1 MKNTEPQNT
10 SGGRLPGVAFIHD
23 EFPCGGAERATMDIL
38 EYLSRNGYSG
48 HVLTCTFHENLLPSE
63 KKHKF
68 RVEVLPERNPR
79 RSRKDAD
86 AIIAYIKEHDIRFI
100 ITLSFLR
107 HIDYIRDQT
116 GVIYIY
122 TIHGEPFCERFIV
135 EESYKRKRKGTICS
149 KLKWYL
155 FLYPK
160 IYWFHYYKKKF
171 IRLYKETIRKSD
183 CYVTL
188 CEEYRQE
195 IIDKLGLQLELRSK
209 LKVIGNSERPVEVVK
224 KEKKKQVIYVGRLS
238 FSDKRV
244 DRLIEV
250 WKKICG
256 RVPGWELLIIGDGEE
271 RQNLEQAAAG
281 MTNVRFIGAV
291 SNVQPYYDDAAVLC
305 LTSASESWGF
315 VLTEAQS
322 NGVVPVAFDCS
333 AGVHHLLAPSGTN
346 GILVSPG
353 DIEGYAR
360 ELTALLNDDEKRRR
374 MQLSVIEKAQ
384 EYSMEKV
391 GRKWLDLFSELQASG
406 C

>member
-10 SGGRLPGVAFIHD
+10 SGERLPGVAFIHD
-23 EFPCGGAERATMDIL
+23 NFPYGGAERATMDIL
-38 EYLSRNGYSG
+38 EYLSKNGYSG

-63 KKHKF
+63 KKHNF
-68 RVEVLPERNPR
+68 RVEILPEKNPR
-79 RSRKDAD
+79 RSKKNAD
-86 AIIAYIKEHDIRFI
+86 AIVSYIKKHNIRFI
-100 ITLSFLR
+100 ITLSFLQ
-107 HIDYIRDQT
+107 HIDYIREQT
-116 GVIYIY
+116 GVKYIY
-122 TIHGEPFCERFIV
+122 TIHGAPFWETYIV
-135 EESYKRKRKGTICS
+135 ETAKCKKNTLGE

-160 IYWFHYYKKKF
+160 IHWFHYYKKKF
-171 IRLYKETIRKSD
+171 IRRYRETIRKAD
-183 CYVTL
+183 RYVTL

-195 IIDKLGLQLELRSK
+195 IIDTLGLKSDLHGK
-209 LKVIGNSERPVEVVK
+209 LKAIGNSERPVETVK
-224 KEKKKQVIYVGRLS
+224 MEKKKQVIYVGRLS
-238 FSDKRV
+238 FPDKRV
-244 DRLIEV
+244 DRLIEIWRMV
-250 WKKICG
+250 CSK
-256 RVPGWELLIIGDGEE
+256 VSGWELLIIGDGEE

-315 VLTEAQS
+315 ILTEAQS
-322 NGVVPVAFDCS
+322 NGVIPIAFDCS

-353 DIEGYAR
+353 DLEGYAR